1 MINILINLRVFR
13 DLSLNFMYYDHI
25 VARLNPKQFDADVEQ
40 IPTRNGYGEGLLEL
54 GERNENVVVLTGD
67 LVESTRAIDFAKKYP
82 DRFFECGVAEQ
93 NMTGI
98 AAGLAAAGK
107 IPFISSYAVFSP
119 GRAWDQ
125 VRVSVCYSNL
135 NVKIAGAH
143 TGVSVGPDG
152 ATHQAL
158 EDIAIMRVLPN
169 MAVVVPCDAIET
181 RKATIA
187 AESNAGPVYFR
198 FAREKTPVITTA
210 ETAFEIGKAEVFFE
224 AGKDVAILAC
234 GPLVYQSLIAAR
246 ELEAEGIK
254 VTVVNNH
261 TIKPMDKETI
271 TRVARECGAVVTVEE
286 HQVMGGM
293 GSAVAEVLVKNYP
306 VPVEMIGMQDSFG
319 ESGQPEELLEKYGMS
334 VESIKEAV
342 TNVMMRKAE

>member
-1 MINILINLRVFR
+1 M
-13 DLSLNFMYYDHI
+13 SK
-25 VARLNPKQFDADVEQ
+25 LNPMLFTNDVEQ
-40 IPTRNGYGEGLLEL
+40 KPTRHGYGEGLLEL
-54 GERNENVVVLTGD
+54 GEKNPKVVVLTGD
-67 LVESTRAIDFAKKYP
+67 LAESTRVLDFGKKYP

-158 EDIAIMRVLPN
+158 EDIAITRVLPN
-169 MAVVVPCDAIET
+169 MTVIVPCDAIET
-181 RKATIA
+181 KKCTLA
-187 AESNAGPVYFR
+187 AASRPGPVYFR
-198 FAREKTPVITTA
+198 FAREKTPIITTP
-210 ETAFEIGKAEVFFE
+210 ETPFEIGKAEVFFE
-224 AGKDVAILAC
+224 SGHDVAIVAC
-234 GPLVYQSLIAAR
+234 GPLVYQSLIAAK
-246 ELEAEGIK
+246 ELEGEGIK

-261 TIKPMDKETI
+261 TVKPMDTAAIMK
-271 TRVARECGAVVTVEE
+271 VASDCGAIVTVEE
-286 HQVMGGM
+286 HQIMGGM
-293 GSAVAEVLVKNYP
+293 GSAVAEVLAQNYP
-306 VPVEMIGMQDSFG
+306 VPLEFVGMPNTFG

-334 VESIKEAV
+334 VKFIKEAV
-342 TNVMMRKAE
+342 KKVILRKGTRQ

>member
-1 MINILINLRVFR
+1 MI
-13 DLSLNFMYYDHI
+13 SL
-25 VARLNPKQFDADVEQ
+25 LNPKLFDPDVEQ
-40 IPTRNGYGEGLLEL
+40 KPTRHGYGEALLEL
-54 GERNENVVVLTGD
+54 GEKNPNVVVLTGD
-67 LVESTRAIDFAKKYP
+67 LAESTRVLDFAKKYP

-158 EDIAIMRVLPN
+158 EDIAITRVLPN
-169 MAVVVPCDAIET
+169 MTVVVPCDAIET
-181 RKATIA
+181 KKLTLVAVERQ
-187 AESNAGPVYFR
+187 GPVYFR
-198 FAREKTPVITTA
+198 FAREKTPIITTN
-210 ETAFEIGKAEVFFE
+210 ETPFEIGKAEVFFE
-224 AGKDVAILAC
+224 AGHDVAIIAC
-234 GPLVYQSLIAAR
+234 GPLVYQSLIAAK
-246 ELEAEGIK
+246 ELESEGTK

-261 TIKPMDKETI
+261 TVKPMDKETI
-271 TRVARECGAVVTVEE
+271 LRQAQDCGAVVTVEE
-286 HQVMGGM
+286 HQIMGGM
-293 GSAVAEVLVKNYP
+293 GSAVAEVLAANYP
-306 VPVEMIGMQDSFG
+306 VPVEFVGMKNTFG

-334 VESIKEAV
+334 VASIREAV
-342 TNVMMRKAE
+342 RKVIDRK